1 MKSPPTK
8 ATSDLVD
15 MAKEALKEMP
25 PLEAGRFL
33 RDLGCNFPVTMDA
46 VRKAQKI
53 LGISTRILTARPS
66 IIEIGSASGFPRSL
80 CQKAKKLEIIQN
92 SKQQRCVLRGDFN
105 KILAQ
110 TVQERR

>member
-8 ATSDLVD
+8 ATLDIVE

-25 PLEAGRFL
+25 PLEAGYFM

-46 VRKAQKI
+46 VRKAKKI
-53 LGISTRILTARPS
+53 LGISTRTLTARPS
-66 IIEIGSASGFPRSL
+66 IIEIGSASGFPRAI
-80 CQKAKKLEIIQN
+80 CQKARKLEIIQN
-92 SKQQRCVLRGDFN
+92 NKQQRCVLRGNFN

-110 TVQERR
+110 TVQEK